1 MIIYILLFIFLSI
14 YLIKTYENMTNNYD
28 ILHLVLYSDE
38 DYYNK
43 MYEITRKYY
52 KKFNNVKT
60 IYYKFSSSI
69 EDDYKLEDDIL
80 LIKGNESYI
89 PGVLDKT
96 IKAFEFFKNYK
107 FDYLVR
113 SNISSIINFDLI
125 DFTNVSYGG
134 GNYIKSDWMYPNEK
148 YYNTPYFQGT
158 FIVFN
163 KKLLLDML
171 NNIDFIEKYII
182 DDLAFGVLIK
192 YHLPYT
198 NIKIIQGFIE
208 VNNINDLNFNTTTC
222 YRNKNNNRYDDVKNM
237 EFIIASIK

>member
-69 EDDYKLEDDIL
+69 EDNYKLEDDIL

-96 IKAFEFFKNYK
+96 
-107 FDYLVR
+107 
-113 SNISSIINFDLI
+113 
-125 DFTNVSYGG
+125 
-134 GNYIKSDWMYPNEK
+134 
-148 YYNTPYFQGT
+148 
-158 FIVFN
+158 
-163 KKLLLDML
+163 
-171 NNIDFIEKYII
+171 
-182 DDLAFGVLIK
+182 
-192 YHLPYT
+192 
-198 NIKIIQGFIE
+198 
-208 VNNINDLNFNTTTC
+208 
-222 YRNKNNNRYDDVKNM
+222 
-237 EFIIASIK
+237 